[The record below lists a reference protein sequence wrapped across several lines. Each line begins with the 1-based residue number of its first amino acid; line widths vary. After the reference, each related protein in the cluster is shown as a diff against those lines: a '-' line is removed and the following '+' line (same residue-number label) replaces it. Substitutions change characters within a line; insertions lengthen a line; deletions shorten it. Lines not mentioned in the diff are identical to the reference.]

1 MPETS
6 EMTEAGTSSRRAF
19 LKGGAIVAAPLA
31 VAIPGAA
38 IAADEREARLRR
50 LEDEA
55 AIRALHQDWLR
66 RVNART
72 AADALFVDAS
82 AAQCLDA
89 AVCAI
94 APDHAAEAERI
105 EIAEDGKR
113 ATGRFTCLIETET
126 RLLPENTFA
135 QMALAQGGGITRTS
149 ERREVR
155 ANYVKLGQSWAIATI
170 ETRAV

>member
-1 MPETS
+1 MDQPNV
-6 EMTEAGTSSRRAF
+6 SSRRSF
-19 LKGGAIVAAPLA
+19 LKGGAIIAAPLA
-31 VAIPGAA
+31 VAMPAAA
-38 IAADEREARLRR
+38 IAADGRAERLRR

-66 RVNART
+66 RVNARGP
-72 AADALFVDAS
+72 ADALFVDAS
-82 AAQCLDA
+82 AARCLDD

-105 EIAEDGKR
+105 DIAEDGKR

-135 QMALAQGGGITRTS
+135 QMALAQGGGVTRTS

-155 ANYVKLGQSWAIATI
+155 ADYVKLGQSWAIAKI
-170 ETRAV
+170 ETRAA